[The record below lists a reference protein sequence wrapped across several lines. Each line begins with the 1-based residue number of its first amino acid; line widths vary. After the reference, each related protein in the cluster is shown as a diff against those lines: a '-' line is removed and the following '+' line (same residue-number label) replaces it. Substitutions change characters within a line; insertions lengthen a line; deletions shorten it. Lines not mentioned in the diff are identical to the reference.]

1 MLQGRSDG
9 RRGEMRFGL
18 QTKKVEN
25 WEDHQLYPSGNSH
38 VFGAKQENLE
48 RSAYLCKKYEND
60 QQVLKT
66 TSPWAQSLPAS
77 STKSCVTTNSL
88 TTNMLDFSH
97 SKEGK
102 RHLQSEQSSESNSTG
117 TGSPF
122 KKARVQASS
131 AQSPLI
137 KVRKEKLG
145 DRISALHQLVS
156 PFGKTD
162 TASVLLEA
170 IGYIR
175 FLQGQIEAL
184 SLPYLD
190 SGSRNPRHCDA
201 AAYEE
206 PKKDL
211 RSRGLCLVP
220 VSFTLHVG
228 GDNGADYW
236 APAFGEEFR

>member
-1 MLQGRSDG
+1 MMVGGNPSWWNNMDNIKPPHQEISPLLPCSTSSAGAVASSTFVVVIIDNQGLPDPWSQMLLGG
-9 RRGEMRFGL
+9 VMEEEEKCGFGL

-48 RSAYLCKKYEND
+48 RSAYL
-60 QQVLKT
+60 
-66 TSPWAQSLPAS
+66 SS

-88 TTNMLDFSH
+88 STNMLDFSH

-102 RHLQSEQSSESNSTG
+102 RHFNQNNHLR
-117 TGSPF
+117 TGSAF

-137 KVRKEKLG
+137 KKEKLG

-175 FLQGQIEAL
+175 FLQAL

-190 SGSRNPRHCDA
+190 SGQGTP
-201 AAYEE
+201 
-206 PKKDL
+206 
-211 RSRGLCLVP
+211 GIV
-220 VSFTLHVG
+220 
-228 GDNGADYW
+228 
-236 APAFGEEFR
+236 